1 MKVPFQGIAVRNGTN
16 FEKLR
21 FFKKV
26 IENLLK
32 IKIYSVSI
40 MTRDRL
46 LVIDGTVVSC
56 YIIKFLLSAR

>member
-46 LVIDGTVVSC
+46 SAIDGTVVSC
-56 YIIKFLLSAR
+56 YMIVLH

>member
-1 MKVPFQGIAVRNGTN
+1 MKVPFQGIAVRNGTK

-21 FFKKV
+21 FFKK
-26 IENLLK
+26 ENLLK

-46 LVIDGTVVSC
+46 LAIDGTVVSC
-56 YIIKFLLSAR
+56 YMIVLH

>member
-1 MKVPFQGIAVRNGTN
+1 MKVPFQGIAVRNGTK

-26 IENLLK
+26 IENLLN

-46 LVIDGTVVSC
+46 LAIDGTVVSC
-56 YIIKFLLSAR
+56 YMIVLH